1 MLVRSGW
8 LFSCH
13 PQKSALSLRI
23 REVLGCIVNNSL
35 QRNRAET
42 YRLMGRYGDAITDF
56 TRALEIQPDYPWA
69 IQQRALLYRA
79 ARRYEEAF
87 SDLTRF
93 IEITPGDPWAIGYRG
108 ETYRMMGRYDE
119 ALDDFAYALKLDPSR
134 SNIRSKYNELRSL
147 ISRH

>member
-1 MLVRSGW
+1 
-8 LFSCH
+8 
-13 PQKSALSLRI
+13 
-23 REVLGCIVNNSL
+23 
-35 QRNRAET
+35 
-42 YRLMGRYGDAITDF
+42 MGRYGDAITDF

-79 ARRYEEAF
+79 ARRYEEAI